1 MRLLVILRF
10 ALPLAVSFL
19 RDRRRWL
26 FRGGPV
32 ARTPAFEARR
42 SARLLATIT
51 RLGPSFVKLG
61 QVFAGRA
68 DLLPE
73 PYARD
78 LSRLTDQVPP
88 APEVEVRSVLEGA
101 LGAPVERVFEAFA
114 SEPIAAGSLG
124 QVYRARYRGRD
135 IAVKVLRP
143 GVRQLVARDIAAARR
158 IVDRVVRWLPNV
170 HTRAAQAVVDE
181 FSLRVQEEMDFRREA
196 ENLKA
201 VRANFAGNPRV
212 RIPALVEELSS
223 GDVLVLE
230 FMSGTRIDR
239 LEPGVSYGGVR
250 AETVVER
257 LIELYVQM
265 MLVDGFFHAD
275 PHPGNLFVAPDGAL
289 VLLDFGLVIRVPRDR
304 RKQLVDTA
312 FAAIR
317 NDPRGV
323 VDGFYA
329 MGIIE
334 PGTERVR
341 IERLADTLLD
351 LASQRTTTQER
362 IDFLTREIMDELYHW
377 PIRLP
382 SDLVYFARTANL
394 IEGIGVRYDPRFNPI
409 MSASPVLFRMRG
421 KLLASLSDQP
431 LLDQLD
437 WPTAIGYLLGRATR
451 IIRNAG
457 DRIATL
463 VGSL

>member
-1 MRLLVILRF
+1 MRLLVILRY
-10 ALPLAVSFL
+10 AVPLAVSFL

-26 FRGGPV
+26 LAGRPV
-32 ARTPAFEARR
+32 IRTPAFEARR
-42 SARLLATIT
+42 SARLLTSIT

-88 APEVEVRSVLEGA
+88 APEAAVRAVLEA
-101 LGAPVERVFEAFA
+101 SLGRPVEDVFDRFDP
-114 SEPIAAGSLG
+114 EPIAAGSLG
-124 QVYRARYRGRD
+124 QVYRASYRTREV
-135 IAVKVLRP
+135 AVKVLRP
-143 GVRQLVARDIAAARR
+143 GVRDLVARDIAAARR
-158 IVDRVVRWLPNV
+158 IMDRVVGLVPNV
-170 HTRAAQAVVDE
+170 HTRAAQAVVAE
-181 FSLRVQEEMDFRREA
+181 FSVRVREEMDFRREA
-196 ENLKA
+196 ENLLA
-201 VRANFAGNPRV
+201 VRANFSGNPRV
-212 RIPALVEELSS
+212 RIPSLVPELST

-230 FMSGTRIDR
+230 YMQGTRIDR

-275 PHPGNLFVAPDGAL
+275 PHAGNLLVARDGAL
-289 VLLDFGLVIRVPRDR
+289 VLLDFGLVIRVPRER

-329 MGIIE
+329 LDIIE
-334 PGTERVR
+334 PGAERAR

-351 LASQRTTTQER
+351 LAAQRTTTQER
-362 IDFLTREIMDELYHW
+362 IDVLTREIMDELYNW

-394 IEGIGVRYDPRFNPI
+394 IEGIGVRYDPLFNPV

-421 KLLASLSDQP
+421 RLLASLSDQP

-451 IIRNAG
+451 MIRTAG
-457 DRIATL
+457 DRIAAL

>member
-1 MRLLVILRF
+1 VRLLVVLWYV
-10 ALPLAVSFL
+10 LPLAASFV

-26 FRGGPV
+26 LAGGPV
-32 ARTPAFEARR
+32 ARSPAFEARR
-42 SARLLATIT
+42 SARLLQTIT
-51 RLGPSFVKLG
+51 RLGPSFVKLA

-88 APEVEVRSVLEGA
+88 APAAAVRQVLEAA
-101 LGAPVERVFEAFA
+101 LGQSVDAVFGTFPA
-114 SEPIAAGSLG
+114 EPIAAGSLG
-124 QVYRARYRGRD
+124 QVYRATYQGRD
-135 IAVKVLRP
+135 VAVKVLRP
-143 GVRQLVARDIAAARR
+143 GVRELVDQDIAAARW
-158 IVDRVVRWLPNV
+158 IVDRVVRRFPNV
-170 HTRAAQAVVDE
+170 HTRAAQAVVAE
-181 FSLRVQEEMDFRREA
+181 FSVRVREEMDFSREA
-196 ENLKA
+196 ENLVA
-201 VRANFAGNPRV
+201 VRTNFAGNPRV
-212 RIPALVEELSS
+212 RIPALVPELSS
-223 GDVLVLE
+223 RDVLVLE

-275 PHPGNLFVAPDGAL
+275 PHAGNLFVADDGAL
-289 VLLDFGLVIRVPRDR
+289 VLLDFGLVIRVPRER

-323 VDGFYA
+323 VDGFYSL
-329 MGIIE
+329 GIIE
-334 PGTERVR
+334 PGVERAR
-341 IERLADTLLD
+341 IERLADALLD
-351 LASQRTTTQER
+351 LAAQRTTTQER
-362 IDFLTREIMDELYHW
+362 IDFLTREIMDELYNW

-394 IEGIGVRYDPRFNPI
+394 IEGIGVRYDPHFNPV

-421 KLLASLSDQP
+421 RLLASLSDQP

-451 IIRNAG
+451 MLRQAG
-457 DRIATL
+457 DRIAAL

>member
-1 MRLLVILRF
+1 VRLLVILRF
-10 ALPLAVSFL
+10 AIPMAASFL

-26 FRGGPV
+26 FIGGPV
-32 ARTPAFEARR
+32 ARTPTFEARR
-42 SARLLATIT
+42 SARLLASIT

-88 APEVEVRSVLEGA
+88 APEAAVRAVLERS
-101 LGAPVERVFEAFA
+101 LGRPVKEVFEAFPP
-114 SEPIAAGSLG
+114 EPLAAGSLG
-124 QVYRARYRGRD
+124 QVYQARYRGQD
-135 IAVKVLRP
+135 VAVKVLRP
-143 GVRQLVARDIAAARR
+143 GVRDLVARDIAAARK
-158 IVDRVVRWLPNV
+158 IVDRVVRWFPNV

-181 FSLRVQEEMDFRREA
+181 FSVRVQEEMDFRREA

-201 VRANFAGNPRV
+201 VRANFLGNPRV
-212 RIPALVEELSS
+212 RIPTLVEELSS
-223 GDVLVLE
+223 AEVLVME

-239 LEPGVSYGGVR
+239 LEAGVSYGGVR
-250 AETVVER
+250 AENVVER

-275 PHPGNLFVAPDGAL
+275 PHPGNLFVARDGAL
-289 VLLDFGLVIRVPRDR
+289 VLLDFGLVIRVPRER

-334 PGTERVR
+334 PGTERER
-341 IERLADTLLD
+341 IDRLANILLD

-362 IDFLTREIMDELYHW
+362 IDFLTREIMDELYNW

-394 IEGIGVRYDPRFNPI
+394 IEGVGVRYDPLFNPI

-437 WPTAIGYLLGRATR
+437 WPTAIGYLLGRASR

-457 DRIATL
+457 DRIAAL